1 MKRGSKMRQKK
12 EKQKQS
18 KKKKTHIPFRLNV
31 LFFVVFLLFSA
42 IIIQLG
48 KVQIIDGE
56 TYRNEV
62 NKKEDV
68 TVSTPVPRGKMFDR
82 EGKPIVNNK
91 PLRTVTYTKM
101 KGVDSKEVL
110 KVARGLA
117 QLIEMPQEDMD
128 KLTETDK
135 KDFWMQLNEER
146 AAKKVT
152 KDDENTFRERKIEGK
167 DLDKKVEELRRE
179 RITQEELNELSKED
193 IEVLAIKS
201 KMNAGYKM
209 TPQIVKKDVSQNEY
223 AVVSERLSSLP
234 GVDTTVD
241 WEREYPN
248 DKILRSVLGSVSSE
262 NEGLPREQ
270 LDYYLVRDYNR
281 NDRIGKSYIEKQY
294 EDALHGTK
302 EQSKN
307 ITDKAGNIIRTEK
320 VTKGKSGNNLI
331 LTVDMDLQKKVE
343 ESLEKNLRAFH
354 SSEPMMDRA
363 FVVMMNP
370 KNGQILSLAG
380 KKIVNKD
387 GGMQIEDYALG
398 TMISSYELGSTVKGA
413 TVLTGYQTEAIKP
426 YTHFFDAPMFFK
438 GSSKPK
444 KSWKDFGDIDDLR
457 ALQVSSNVYMFNTAL
472 KIAGVD
478 YVANNPLDIKQDAFN
493 KMRYYFRQFGL
504 GVPTGIDLPNESI
517 GQIGRTDNIPGFL
530 LDYAIGQYDT
540 YTPLQLVQY
549 MSTIANGGYRMKPQI
564 VQEIREQ
571 PNRPEEVGKV
581 IKSMEPVV
589 LNRVDMDLTYINHV
603 KEGFRRVFQEAD
615 GTGTGTFKG
624 LPYKPAGKTGTA
636 ETVYGGESDIGRD
649 ENNNRKKCYN
659 LTLAGYAPY
668 DADPEVAFSVV
679 VPWVNNDK
687 SGINSAIGKEILDAY
702 FDLKAQRSGVSAV
715 PVAQQPNNVQ

>member
-1 MKRGSKMRQKK
+1 MRQKK
-12 EKQKQS
+12 EQKKQS

-31 LFFVVFLLFSA
+31 LFFIVFLLFSA

-82 EGKPIVNNK
+82 QGHVIVNNK

-101 KGVDSKEVL
+101 RGVDSKEVL
-110 KVARGLA
+110 QVARDLA
-117 QLIEMPQEDMD
+117 KLIEMSQEDMD

-135 KDFWMQLNEER
+135 KDFWMQLNEKR
-146 AAKKVT
+146 AAAKVT
-152 KDDENTFRERKIEGK
+152 KEDESKFRKQEIEGK
-167 DLDKKVEELRRE
+167 ELDKKVEELRRE

-193 IEVLAIKS
+193 IEVLVIKS

-223 AVVSERLSSLP
+223 AVVSERLASLP

-248 DKILRSVLGSVSSE
+248 DKILRSILGSVSNE

-307 ITDKAGNIIRTEK
+307 IMDKAGKIVRTEK
-320 VTKGKSGNNLI
+320 VTEGKSGNNLM

-343 ESLEKNLRAFH
+343 GSLEKNLRAFH
-354 SSEPMMDRA
+354 AAEPMMDRA

-370 KNGQILSLAG
+370 KNGQILSMAG

-398 TMISSYELGSTVKGA
+398 TMTSSYELGSTVKGA
-413 TVLTGYQTEAIKP
+413 TLLAGYQTEAIKP
-426 YTHFFDAPMFFK
+426 YTHFFDAPMYFK

-444 KSWKDFGDIDDLR
+444 KSWKEFGDIDDLR
-457 ALQVSSNVYMFNTAL
+457 ALQVSSNVYMFN
-472 KIAGVD
+472 
-478 YVANNPLDIKQDAFN
+478 
-493 KMRYYFRQFGL
+493 
-504 GVPTGIDLPNESI
+504 
-517 GQIGRTDNIPGFL
+517 
-530 LDYAIGQYDT
+530 
-540 YTPLQLVQY
+540 
-549 MSTIANGGYRMKPQI
+549 
-564 VQEIREQ
+564 
-571 PNRPEEVGKV
+571 
-581 IKSMEPVV
+581 
-589 LNRVDMDLTYINHV
+589 
-603 KEGFRRVFQEAD
+603 
-615 GTGTGTFKG
+615 
-624 LPYKPAGKTGTA
+624 
-636 ETVYGGESDIGRD
+636 
-649 ENNNRKKCYN
+649 
-659 LTLAGYAPY
+659 
-668 DADPEVAFSVV
+668 
-679 VPWVNNDK
+679 
-687 SGINSAIGKEILDAY
+687 
-702 FDLKAQRSGVSAV
+702 
-715 PVAQQPNNVQ
+715 